1 MVDSNRS
8 DQLDA
13 KHEQNAQERLEGV
26 QRWVEYIRENPP
38 DVWGPQQNRLVNS
51 QLQSAR
57 ETELSSEHEQRVQAF
72 AKEMA
77 DESADKST

>member
-1 MVDSNRS
+1 MADSNRS
-8 DQLDA
+8 EQLDA

-51 QLQSAR
+51 QFQSAR
-57 ETELSSEHEQRVQAF
+57 ETKLSSEHEQRVQAF
-72 AKEMA
+72 AEELFN
-77 DESADKST
+77 ESANEST

>member
-1 MVDSNRS
+1 MADSNRS
-8 DQLDA
+8 EQLDA

-57 ETELSSEHEQRVQAF
+57 ETELSSDHEQRVQAF
-72 AKEMA
+72 AEEMT
-77 DESADKST
+77 DESSDD